1 MASPIRNQ
9 VLEAIKQKESL
20 TDKELEKL
28 LAKDGTKITE
38 SEFNKVLLDL
48 EIMGLI
54 SVSWVTKYNR
64 RVEAITEKI
73 EEDEYEEQI
82 KEPVYTE
89 SDYEVMFRQHRN
101 FLLAISFSKSNE
113 DFKKRFWLQTS

>member
-1 MASPIRNQ
+1 MAIPIRNQ
-9 VLEAIKQKESL
+9 VLEVIKQKEGL

-28 LAKDGTKITE
+28 LTKNGLEITE

-54 SVSWVTKYNR
+54 SVSWVTKDNR
-64 RVEAITEKI
+64 RIEIVTEKI

-82 KEPVYTE
+82 KETE
-89 SDYEVMFRQHRN
+89 EKDYE
-101 FLLAISFSKSNE
+101 ASFPNS
-113 DFKKRFWLQTS
+113 

>member
-1 MASPIRNQ
+1 MTIPIRNQ
-9 VLEAIKQKESL
+9 VLETIKQKQSL

-28 LAKDGTKITE
+28 LTKHGTVISE

-54 SVSWVTKYNR
+54 SVSWVTKDNR

-82 KEPVYTE
+82 KEAE
-89 SDYEVMFRQHRN
+89 EKDYE
-101 FLLAISFSKSNE
+101 ASFPSS
-113 DFKKRFWLQTS
+113 